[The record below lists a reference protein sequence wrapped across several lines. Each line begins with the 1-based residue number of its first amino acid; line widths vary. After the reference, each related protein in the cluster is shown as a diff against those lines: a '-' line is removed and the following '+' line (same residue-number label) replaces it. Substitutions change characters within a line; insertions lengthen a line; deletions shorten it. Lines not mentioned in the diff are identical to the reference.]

1 MAIKIIR
8 QGTARASIVQQVSFS
23 ENVSAVS
30 QPIQPLSWVDLP
42 AISFAAPDK
51 VQAPAE
57 SIDPAVES
65 AALGKAAYEN
75 GLLQGEK
82 NGREIAERK
91 MEAVMQ
97 RYSDAVCEV
106 QRLRSSLYTQVE
118 REVVK
123 LAVAVAKKIVH
134 REIQVDHDIVRTLVH
149 VALSRVAEKST
160 VTICLNPV
168 DYDYFVERRAE
179 LSQSEGQDISLLADK
194 SIERGGCLIQTN
206 CGDIDARVEEEF
218 HEVEHAFFEGPK

>member
-8 QGTARASIVQQVSFS
+8 QGTARASIVQQLAFS
-23 ENVSAVS
+23 GNVSAAA
-30 QPIQPLSWVDLP
+30 QPIQPLSWIDLP
-42 AISFAAPDK
+42 AIPFAAPHE
-51 VQAPAE
+51 APALAE
-57 SIDPAVES
+57 SIEPAAES
-65 AALGKAAYEN
+65 SGLGTPTYED

-82 NGREIAERK
+82 IGIEIAERK
-91 MEAVMQ
+91 MEAVLQ
-97 RYSDAVCEV
+97 RYSDAIGEV
-106 QRLRSSLYTQVE
+106 QRLRSALYTQVE

-149 VALSRVAEKST
+149 VALGRVAEKST
-160 VTICLNPV
+160 VTLCLNPD
-168 DYDYFVERRAE
+168 DYDYLVEHRAE

-218 HEVEHAFFEGPK
+218 HEVEHSFFEGSK

>member
-8 QGTARASIVQQVSFS
+8 QGTARASIVQHVSFS
-23 ENVSAVS
+23 ENVSAATQRV
-30 QPIQPLSWVDLP
+30 QPLSWISLP
-42 AISFAAPDK
+42 AIPFAALDEAP
-51 VQAPAE
+51 APAE
-57 SIDPAVES
+57 SIDPAAES
-65 AALGKAAYEN
+65 AAQGKTDYEN

-82 NGREIAERK
+82 NGKEIAERK

-97 RYSDAVCEV
+97 RYSDAICEV
-106 QRLRSSLYTQVE
+106 QRLRSSLYAQVE

-134 REIQVDHDIVRTLVH
+134 REIQVDLDIVRTLVR

-168 DYDYFVERRAE
+168 DYDYLVEHRAE

-218 HEVEHAFFEGPK
+218 LEVEHSFFEGPK